1 MKNPSIKSVK
11 VNCGT
16 ETLFG
21 CNLVQYQ
28 ERQSYD
34 YVLALVM
41 MQVLLDTMQHKHDA
55 RRMNLY
61 HMTIT
66 LTAFVLMSRRKPERQ
81 MIADDDLLILPF
93 TDPNVNGSFPFPQ
106 LFI

>member
-55 RRMNLY
+55 RRESY